1 MWKIRVG
8 LLSGRQMRSPA
19 PFQIASPSE
28 SCTSGRQSA
37 IFSRPYSAYQNIE
50 VSGATPMRSMSCRRN
65 KWFSMSITTPPV
77 RKIRNL

>member
-8 LLSGRQMRSPA
+8 LLSGRQIRSPA

-28 SCTSGRQSA
+28 SWTSGRQSA

-50 VSGATPMRSMSCRRN
+50 VKGATPIRSMSWRRN
-65 KWFSMSITTPPV
+65 RWFSMSMTTAWS
-77 RKIRNL
+77 R